1 MSPLQDSSVI
11 LHTVLAKSFQR
22 CINSYIRETIKLP
35 DKMEYLHSKRRKI
48 IQLGWRSKM
57 KAERGK
63 ILLQSGIKMK
73 NQNNISIV
81 KLKPALKL
89 G

>member
-22 CINSYIRETIKLP
+22 CINSSIRETIKLP

-48 IQLGWRSKM
+48 IQLGWLCKM
-57 KAERGK
+57 KAEGSK
-63 ILLQSGIKMK
+63 VLQSGIKMK
-73 NQNNISIV
+73 NQNNINII